1 MTNSNDNSQI
11 YIACLSS
18 YNNGILHG
26 EWITPESDEKLLQDQ
41 INNIL
46 KNSPMEDA
54 EEWAVHDYD
63 NFPNFGE
70 YPSIES
76 IVKVQKAIEEFGI
89 DLVKAFFKT
98 GISEDLNHIQ
108 DYFFGEYESFGE
120 FAYQYAHDTIP
131 ELNEDTTLSHY
142 FDYDAYERDL
152 SYDFYEVHGNGSSF
166 IFSNH

>member
-11 YIACLSS
+11 YIACLKS

-70 YPSIES
+70 YPSIDS
-76 IVKVQKAIEEFGI
+76 IVKVQEAIEEHGI
-89 DLVKAFFKT
+89 DLVNAFFET
-98 GISEDLNHIQ
+98 GISEDFNEIQNH
-108 DYFFGEYESFGE
+108 FFGEYESFGE
-120 FAYQYAHDTIP
+120 FAYQLAHDTIP
-131 ELNEDTTLSHY
+131 ELNENTTLSRY

-166 IFSNH
+166 IFYNR